1 MITSLK
7 FKDYP
12 SWPPESVKN
21 LVEKESGVF
30 VLRGQ
35 NYTST
40 YTFSS
45 DWKICKIVS
54 KIVNKND
61 NKKSQT
67 FEITVEVEEIKF
79 GE

>member
-21 LVEKESGVF
+21 LVEKKSGVF

-45 DWKICKIVS
+45 DWKTCKV
-54 KIVNKND
+54 VNKND

-67 FEITVEVEEIKF
+67 FEVTVDVDEIKF